1 MRARVIGGLAA
12 LGVAL
17 ASTCPTLTRTV
28 YIPVVAQPTSLPP
41 TTITIDAY
49 TPGSSQYTGPKPWE
63 SGPIITST
71 VYIAPTPDSSIASIP
86 GNVDGNP
93 PATTLTGGQVTPGA
107 PGGNGQGTTTV
118 YTFPAG
124 QTPPSFPWNPTDP
137 GTNSDGVVVFSTTL
151 YNTRPGSGGTP
162 TVDALVTCFTVTFPS
177 ATDSGNTP
185 GAPVGGGSVS
195 TVVVPTMVPGPDG
208 SLSYSLQTL
217 LSSFPPGVGNGVP
230 PATVV
235 TTTYTMPA
243 GVQDPT
249 AGTPIIATLTLTFP
263 QPPATGGSQPPASP
277 GVPGSAPSGPATIT
291 VIEPPG
297 VSGSAPSDPAT
308 VTVIQPP
315 GAPGSSPSGPATIT
329 VIQPN
334 PSSPGIS
341 GPAVPVGPSTV
352 TVVQPS
358 ASSPA
363 GSIVTVFMTS
373 DTPPAGD
380 VPGGPGSILSQTIS
394 PSDSIPGG
402 YGDSSPSAGLPSAI
416 TVTLPAGSGS
426 GSGSDSASQ
435 GPGNASPVTVTVPAG
450 SGSDAGSGSQD
461 PAGAAPVTVTV
472 PAGSSPSSILGGYS
486 DPAQVTASPG
496 PLGSPSVVTL
506 WPTAQTDAAAP
517 AAPTDAATAVGSAQP
532 GAASTSSCTSTLT
545 PQPTPTAVSSMEPI
559 SPSLPVPS
567 STETSSSLLTS
578 TLVNV
583 ISEATTTYSFPFESL
598 VTSISV
604 ITVSPAD
611 PGNAAGGSP
620 PSASVSTSASTSA
633 SASASASASVIVSA
647 STIASAGGNV
657 QSSLVLSTLVQV
669 ITTTPTPTAG
679 AALERRAFQKRQN
692 ATAPISAA
700 TPMCTGT
707 TEVGTLSLDFDDLSV
722 GPVYNPYHRFW
733 FSKGFLVGPPPSDPY
748 LPSSG
753 GRLVEFVPPMLSN
766 TTGFSGDT
774 AQIGMGK
781 TASSPCFQFDFYGI
795 NLGCDSRIAG
805 QLCEFTFT
813 GYQWNATQSNE
824 TEFASQTAWVPSCP
838 AMKECPL
845 TVFKA
850 TGFSGLSSITVTLRV
865 DGQPRTWWAD
875 DLLVGWSKN
884 DCESAT
890 CRQQTGVDAV
900 TIDNGPVWYWTS
912 LGMRLLK
919 PSRVS
924 KHL

>member
-1 MRARVIGGLAA
+1 MRARIIGGLAA

-17 ASTCPTLTRTV
+17 ASTCPTLTQTV
-28 YIPVVAQPTSLPP
+28 YIPVIAQPTSLPP

-49 TPGSSQYTGPKPWE
+49 TPPAGGSQYTGPKPWE
-63 SGPIITST
+63 SGPIIMST
-71 VYIAPTPDSSIASIP
+71 VYVAPTPDSSIASIP
-86 GNVDGNP
+86 GNIDGNP
-93 PATTLTGGQVTPGA
+93 PATTLPGGQVTPGA
-107 PGGNGQGTTTV
+107 PGGNGQGTRTV

-151 YNTRPGSGGTP
+151 YHTRPGSGGTP
-162 TVDALVTCFTVTFPS
+162 TVDSLVTCFTVTFPS
-177 ATDSGNTP
+177 GADSGTTP

-217 LSSFPPGVGNGVP
+217 LSTFPPGAGNGVP

-243 GVQDPT
+243 DAQDPT
-249 AGTPIIATLTLTFP
+249 AGTPVIATLTLTFP
-263 QPPATGGSQPPASP
+263 QPPATDGSQPPAAPGVPGSSPSGPSTITVIQPPGAPGSAPSGPSTVTVIQPP
-277 GVPGSAPSGPATIT
+277 GVPGSAPSGPAT
-291 VIEPPG
+291 
-297 VSGSAPSDPAT
+297 
-308 VTVIQPP
+308 VTVIQP
-315 GAPGSSPSGPATIT
+315 S
-329 VIQPN
+329 
-334 PSSPGIS
+334 PSSPGVS
-341 GPAVPVGPSTV
+341 GPAVPVGPSTI
-352 TVVQPS
+352 TVFQPS

-373 DTPPAGD
+373 DTPPAGGF
-380 VPGGPGSILSQTIS
+380 PGGPGISQ
-394 PSDSIPGG
+394 SDSIPGG
-402 YGDSSPSAGLPSAI
+402 YGDSSPSAGLASAV

-435 GPGNASPVTVTVPAG
+435 GPGGASPVTVTVPAG
-450 SGSDAGSGSQD
+450 SGSDSGTGSQD

-472 PAGSSPSSILGGYS
+472 PAGSVPGSILGGYS
-486 DPAQVTASPG
+486 DPAQATASPG

-517 AAPTDAATAVGSAQP
+517 AASTAAATDAATAVGSAQP

-545 PQPTPTAVSSMEPI
+545 PQPMPTAISSME
-559 SPSLPVPS
+559 PS
-567 STETSSSLLTS
+567 STETSSSVLTS

-620 PSASVSTSASTSA
+620 PSASTSA
-633 SASASASASVIVSA
+633 SASASASVVVSA
-647 STIASAGGNV
+647 STVASTVVSSAGDNV
-657 QSSLVLSTLVQV
+657 QSSLLLSTLVQV
-669 ITTTPTPTAG
+669 ITTTPTATAG
-679 AALERRAFQKRQN
+679 AALERRAFQN

-781 TASSPCFQFDFYGI
+781 TASSPCFQFDFYGM

-813 GYQWNATQSNE
+813 GYQWDAAQSNE

-850 TGFSGLSSITVTLRV
+850 TGFSGLSSITITLRV

-884 DCESAT
+884 DCESAA
-890 CRQQTGVDAV
+890 CRQQTGVDV
-900 TIDNGPVWYWTS
+900 MTIENGPVWYWTS

>member
-17 ASTCPTLTRTV
+17 ASTCPTLTQTV

-93 PATTLTGGQVTPGA
+93 PATTLPGGQVTPGA

-243 GVQDPT
+243 GAQDPT
-249 AGTPIIATLTLTFP
+249 AGTPVIATLTLTFP
-263 QPPATGGSQPPASP
+263 QPPATGVSQPPAS
-277 GVPGSAPSGPATIT
+277 
-291 VIEPPG
+291 
-297 VSGSAPSDPAT
+297 
-308 VTVIQPP
+308 P

-334 PSSPGIS
+334 PSPPGIS
-341 GPAVPVGPSTV
+341 GPAVPPSTI
-352 TVVQPS
+352 TVIQPS
-358 ASSPA
+358 ASSPS

-373 DTPPAGD
+373 DTPPAGG
-380 VPGGPGSILSQTIS
+380 VPGGPGSILSQTVS
-394 PSDSIPGG
+394 PSDSIPG
-402 YGDSSPSAGLPSAI
+402 
-416 TVTLPAGSGS
+416 
-426 GSGSDSASQ
+426 
-435 GPGNASPVTVTVPAG
+435 
-450 SGSDAGSGSQD
+450 
-461 PAGAAPVTVTV
+461 
-472 PAGSSPSSILGGYS
+472 
-486 DPAQVTASPG
+486 
-496 PLGSPSVVTL
+496 
-506 WPTAQTDAAAP
+506 
-517 AAPTDAATAVGSAQP
+517 
-532 GAASTSSCTSTLT
+532 
-545 PQPTPTAVSSMEPI
+545 
-559 SPSLPVPS
+559 PS

-620 PSASVSTSASTSA
+620 PSASASTSASISA
-633 SASASASASVIVSA
+633 SISASASASASVIVSA
-647 STIASAGGNV
+647 SISASTVVASASGNI

-669 ITTTPTPTAG
+669 ITTTPTATAG
-679 AALERRAFQKRQN
+679 AALDRRAFQKRQN

-781 TASSPCFQFDFYGI
+781 TASSPCFQFDFYGM

-850 TGFSGLSSITVTLRV
+850 TGFSGLSSITITLRV

-900 TIDNGPVWYWTS
+900 TTDNGPVWYWTS

-919 PSRVS
+919 PSRVT

>member
-1 MRARVIGGLAA
+1 MRARIIGGLAA

-17 ASTCPTLTRTV
+17 ASTCPTLTQTV
-28 YIPVVAQPTSLPP
+28 YIPVIAQPTSLPP

-49 TPGSSQYTGPKPWE
+49 TPPAGGSQYTGPKPWE

-71 VYIAPTPDSSIASIP
+71 VYVAPTPDSSIASIP
-86 GNVDGNP
+86 GNIDGNP
-93 PATTLTGGQVTPGA
+93 PATTLPGGQVTPGA
-107 PGGNGQGTTTV
+107 PGGNGQGTRTV

-124 QTPPSFPWNPTDP
+124 ETPPSFPWNPTDP

-151 YNTRPGSGGTP
+151 YHTRPGSGGTP
-162 TVDALVTCFTVTFPS
+162 TVDSLVTCFTVTFPS
-177 ATDSGNTP
+177 GADSGNTP

-208 SLSYSLQTL
+208 SLSYSFQTL
-217 LSSFPPGVGNGVP
+217 LSTFPPGVGNGVP

-243 GVQDPT
+243 DAQDPT
-249 AGTPIIATLTLTFP
+249 AGTPVIATLTLTFP
-263 QPPATGGSQPPASP
+263 QPPATDGSQPPAAPGVPGSSPSGPSTITVIQPPGAPGSAPSGPSTVTVIQPP
-277 GVPGSAPSGPATIT
+277 GVPGSAPSGPAT
-291 VIEPPG
+291 
-297 VSGSAPSDPAT
+297 A
-308 VTVIQPP
+308 TVIQP
-315 GAPGSSPSGPATIT
+315 S
-329 VIQPN
+329 
-334 PSSPGIS
+334 PSSPGVS
-341 GPAVPVGPSTV
+341 GPAVPVGPSTI
-352 TVVQPS
+352 TVFQPS

-373 DTPPAGD
+373 DTPPAG
-380 VPGGPGSILSQTIS
+380 GFPGSPGVSQ
-394 PSDSIPGG
+394 SDSIPGG
-402 YGDSSPSAGLPSAI
+402 YGDSSPSAGLASAV

-426 GSGSDSASQ
+426 GS
-435 GPGNASPVTVTVPAG
+435 
-450 SGSDAGSGSQD
+450 GSGSQD

-472 PAGSSPSSILGGYS
+472 PAGSGSDSGTGSQ
-486 DPAQVTASPG
+486 DPAG
-496 PLGSPSVVTL
+496 
-506 WPTAQTDAAAP
+506 AAP
-517 AAPTDAATAVGSAQP
+517 VTVTVPAGSVPAI
-532 GAASTSSCTSTLT
+532 
-545 PQPTPTAVSSMEPI
+545 SSME
-559 SPSLPVPS
+559 PS
-567 STETSSSLLTS
+567 STETSSSVLTS

-620 PSASVSTSASTSA
+620 S
-633 SASASASASVIVSA
+633 SASASASVVVSA
-647 STIASAGGNV
+647 STVASTVVSSAVDNV
-657 QSSLVLSTLVQV
+657 QSSLLLSTLVQV
-669 ITTTPTPTAG
+669 ITTTPTATAG
-679 AALERRAFQKRQN
+679 AALERRAFQN

-781 TASSPCFQFDFYGI
+781 TASSPCFQFDFYGM

-813 GYQWNATQSNE
+813 GYQWDAALSNE

-850 TGFSGLSSITVTLRV
+850 TGFSGLSSITITLRV

-884 DCESAT
+884 DCESAA
-890 CRQQTGVDAV
+890 CRQQTVVDV
-900 TIDNGPVWYWTS
+900 MTIENGPVWYWTS

>member
-17 ASTCPTLTRTV
+17 ASTCPTLTQTV
-28 YIPVVAQPTSLPP
+28 YIPVIAQPTSLPP

-49 TPGSSQYTGPKPWE
+49 TPPAGGSQYTGPKPWE
-63 SGPIITST
+63 SGPVITST

-93 PATTLTGGQVTPGA
+93 PATTLPGGQVTPGA

-195 TVVVPTMVPGPDG
+195 TVVIPTMVPGPDG

-243 GVQDPT
+243 GAQDPT
-249 AGTPIIATLTLTFP
+249 AGTPVIATLTLTFP
-263 QPPATGGSQPPASP
+263 QPPATGGLQPPASH
-277 GVPGSAPSGPATIT
+277 GV
-291 VIEPPG
+291 
-297 VSGSAPSDPAT
+297 
-308 VTVIQPP
+308 
-315 GAPGSSPSGPATIT
+315 
-329 VIQPN
+329 
-334 PSSPGIS
+334 
-341 GPAVPVGPSTV
+341 
-352 TVVQPS
+352 
-358 ASSPA
+358 
-363 GSIVTVFMTS
+363 
-373 DTPPAGD
+373 
-380 VPGGPGSILSQTIS
+380 
-394 PSDSIPGG
+394 
-402 YGDSSPSAGLPSAI
+402 
-416 TVTLPAGSGS
+416 
-426 GSGSDSASQ
+426 
-435 GPGNASPVTVTVPAG
+435 
-450 SGSDAGSGSQD
+450 
-461 PAGAAPVTVTV
+461 
-472 PAGSSPSSILGGYS
+472 
-486 DPAQVTASPG
+486 PAQVTASPG

-506 WPTAQTDAAAP
+506 WPTSQTDAAAS
-517 AAPTDAATAVGSAQP
+517 AGPTDAATAVGSAQP

-545 PQPTPTAVSSMEPI
+545 PQPTPTVVSSMEPI

-620 PSASVSTSASTSA
+620 PSASASTSA
-633 SASASASASVIVSA
+633 SASASASASVIV
-647 STIASAGGNV
+647 SAGGNV

-669 ITTTPTPTAG
+669 ITTTPTATAR
-679 AALERRAFQKRQN
+679 ALERRAFLN

-781 TASSPCFQFDFYGI
+781 TASSPCFQFDFYGM

-884 DCESAT
+884 DCESAA

>member
-17 ASTCPTLTRTV
+17 ASTCPTLTQTV
-28 YIPVVAQPTSLPP
+28 YIPVIAQPTSLPP

-49 TPGSSQYTGPKPWE
+49 TPPAGGSQYTGPKPWE
-63 SGPIITST
+63 SGPVVTST

-93 PATTLTGGQVTPGA
+93 PATTLPGGQVTPGA

-243 GVQDPT
+243 GAQDPT
-249 AGTPIIATLTLTFP
+249 AGTPVIATLTLTFP
-263 QPPATGGSQPPASP
+263 QPPATGGLQPPASP
-277 GVPGSAPSGPATIT
+277 GVP
-291 VIEPPG
+291 
-297 VSGSAPSDPAT
+297 
-308 VTVIQPP
+308 
-315 GAPGSSPSGPATIT
+315 
-329 VIQPN
+329 
-334 PSSPGIS
+334 
-341 GPAVPVGPSTV
+341 
-352 TVVQPS
+352 
-358 ASSPA
+358 AS
-363 GSIVTVFMTS
+363 
-373 DTPPAGD
+373 
-380 VPGGPGSILSQTIS
+380 
-394 PSDSIPGG
+394 
-402 YGDSSPSAGLPSAI
+402 
-416 TVTLPAGSGS
+416 
-426 GSGSDSASQ
+426 
-435 GPGNASPVTVTVPAG
+435 
-450 SGSDAGSGSQD
+450 
-461 PAGAAPVTVTV
+461 
-472 PAGSSPSSILGGYS
+472 
-486 DPAQVTASPG
+486 
-496 PLGSPSVVTL
+496 
-506 WPTAQTDAAAP
+506 QTDAAAP
-517 AAPTDAATAVGSAQP
+517 AGPTDAATAVGSAQP

-545 PQPTPTAVSSMEPI
+545 PQPTPTVVSSMEPI

-583 ISEATTTYSFPFESL
+583 ISQATTTYSFPFESL

-620 PSASVSTSASTSA
+620 PSASASTSA
-633 SASASASASVIVSA
+633 SASASASASVIV
-647 STIASAGGNV
+647 SAGGNV

-669 ITTTPTPTAG
+669 ITTTPTATAG
-679 AALERRAFQKRQN
+679 ALERRAFLN

-781 TASSPCFQFDFYGI
+781 TASSPCFQFDFYGM

-884 DCESAT
+884 DCESAA

>member
-17 ASTCPTLTRTV
+17 ASTCPTLTQTV

-49 TPGSSQYTGPKPWE
+49 TPPAGGSQYTGPKPWE
-63 SGPIITST
+63 SGPVITST

-93 PATTLTGGQVTPGA
+93 PATTLPGGQVTPGA

-195 TVVVPTMVPGPDG
+195 TVVIPTMVPGPDG

-217 LSSFPPGVGNGVP
+217 LSSFPPGVGNSVP

-243 GVQDPT
+243 GAQDPT
-249 AGTPIIATLTLTFP
+249 AGTPVIATLTLTFP
-263 QPPATGGSQPPASP
+263 QPPATGGLQPPASP
-277 GVPGSAPSGPATIT
+277 GV
-291 VIEPPG
+291 
-297 VSGSAPSDPAT
+297 
-308 VTVIQPP
+308 
-315 GAPGSSPSGPATIT
+315 
-329 VIQPN
+329 
-334 PSSPGIS
+334 
-341 GPAVPVGPSTV
+341 
-352 TVVQPS
+352 
-358 ASSPA
+358 
-363 GSIVTVFMTS
+363 
-373 DTPPAGD
+373 
-380 VPGGPGSILSQTIS
+380 
-394 PSDSIPGG
+394 
-402 YGDSSPSAGLPSAI
+402 
-416 TVTLPAGSGS
+416 
-426 GSGSDSASQ
+426 
-435 GPGNASPVTVTVPAG
+435 
-450 SGSDAGSGSQD
+450 
-461 PAGAAPVTVTV
+461 
-472 PAGSSPSSILGGYS
+472 
-486 DPAQVTASPG
+486 PAQVTASPG

-506 WPTAQTDAAAP
+506 WPTSQTDAAAP
-517 AAPTDAATAVGSAQP
+517 AGPTNAATAVGSAQP

-545 PQPTPTAVSSMEPI
+545 PQPTPTVVSSMEPI

-620 PSASVSTSASTSA
+620 PSASTSA
-633 SASASASASVIVSA
+633 SASASASASVIV
-647 STIASAGGNV
+647 SAGGNV

-669 ITTTPTPTAG
+669 ITTTPTATAG
-679 AALERRAFQKRQN
+679 ALERRAFLN
-692 ATAPISAA
+692 ATGPISAA

-781 TASSPCFQFDFYGI
+781 TASSPCFQFDFYGM

-884 DCESAT
+884 DCESAA

>member
-17 ASTCPTLTRTV
+17 ASTCPTLTQTV
-28 YIPVVAQPTSLPP
+28 YIPVIAQPTSLPP

-49 TPGSSQYTGPKPWE
+49 TPPAGGSQYTGPKPWE
-63 SGPIITST
+63 SGPVITST

-93 PATTLTGGQVTPGA
+93 PATTLPGGQVTPGA
-107 PGGNGQGTTTV
+107 PGGNGQGTTV

-124 QTPPSFPWNPTDP
+124 QTPPSFPWNPTEP

-243 GVQDPT
+243 NAQDPT
-249 AGTPIIATLTLTFP
+249 AGTPVIATLTLTFP
-263 QPPATGGSQPPASP
+263 QPPATGVSQPPASP
-277 GVPGSAPSGPATIT
+277 GAPGTSPSGPATIT
-291 VIEPPG
+291 IIQPPG
-297 VSGSAPSDPAT
+297 VPGSAPSDPAT

-315 GAPGSSPSGPATIT
+315 GVPGSAPSGPATIT

-341 GPAVPVGPSTV
+341 GPAVSVGPSTI
-352 TVVQPS
+352 TVIQPS
-358 ASSPA
+358 VSSPA

-373 DTPPAGD
+373 DTPPAGG
-380 VPGGPGSILSQTIS
+380 VPGGLGSILSQTVS

-416 TVTLPAGSGS
+416 TVTLPAGSGSGS

-450 SGSDAGSGSQD
+450 SGSDAGSGSQE

-472 PAGSSPSSILGGYS
+472 PAGSTPGSILGGYS
-486 DPAQVTASPG
+486 DPAQATASPG

-506 WPTAQTDAAAP
+506 WPTAQTDAAAS

-559 SPSLPVPS
+559 SAEPS

-620 PSASVSTSASTSA
+620 PSASASTSASTSA
-633 SASASASASVIVSA
+633 SASASVTV
-647 STIASAGGNV
+647 SAGGNV

-669 ITTTPTPTAG
+669 ITTTPTATAG
-679 AALERRAFQKRQN
+679 ALERRAFLN

-766 TTGFSGDT
+766 SNTSGFSGDT

-781 TASSPCFQFDFYGI
+781 TASSPCFQFDFYSM

-884 DCESAT
+884 DCESAA

>member
-17 ASTCPTLTRTV
+17 ASTCPTLTQTV
-28 YIPVVAQPTSLPP
+28 YIPVVAQPTSLHP

-93 PATTLTGGQVTPGA
+93 PATTLPGGQVTPGA

-118 YTFPAG
+118 YTFPGG

-243 GVQDPT
+243 DAQDPT
-249 AGTPIIATLTLTFP
+249 AGTPVIATLTLTFP
-263 QPPATGGSQPPASP
+263 QPPATGVSQPPASP
-277 GVPGSAPSGPATIT
+277 GAP
-291 VIEPPG
+291 
-297 VSGSAPSDPAT
+297 
-308 VTVIQPP
+308 
-315 GAPGSSPSGPATIT
+315 
-329 VIQPN
+329 
-334 PSSPGIS
+334 
-341 GPAVPVGPSTV
+341 
-352 TVVQPS
+352 
-358 ASSPA
+358 
-363 GSIVTVFMTS
+363 
-373 DTPPAGD
+373 
-380 VPGGPGSILSQTIS
+380 
-394 PSDSIPGG
+394 
-402 YGDSSPSAGLPSAI
+402 
-416 TVTLPAGSGS
+416 
-426 GSGSDSASQ
+426 
-435 GPGNASPVTVTVPAG
+435 
-450 SGSDAGSGSQD
+450 
-461 PAGAAPVTVTV
+461 
-472 PAGSSPSSILGGYS
+472 
-486 DPAQVTASPG
+486 
-496 PLGSPSVVTL
+496 
-506 WPTAQTDAAAP
+506 
-517 AAPTDAATAVGSAQP
+517 
-532 GAASTSSCTSTLT
+532 
-545 PQPTPTAVSSMEPI
+545 
-559 SPSLPVPS
+559 
-567 STETSSSLLTS
+567 ETSSSLLTS

-620 PSASVSTSASTSA
+620 PSASASTSASISA
-633 SASASASASVIVSA
+633 SASASTVV
-647 STIASAGGNV
+647 ASAGGNI

-669 ITTTPTPTAG
+669 ITTTPTATAG
-679 AALERRAFQKRQN
+679 AALDRRAFQKRQN
-692 ATAPISAA
+692 ATAPILAA

-781 TASSPCFQFDFYGI
+781 TASSPCFQFDFYGM

-850 TGFSGLSSITVTLRV
+850 TGFSGLSSITITLRV

-884 DCESAT
+884 DCESAA

-900 TIDNGPVWYWTS
+900 TTDNGPVWYWTS

-919 PSRVS
+919 PSRVT

>member
-17 ASTCPTLTRTV
+17 ASTCPTLTQTV
-28 YIPVVAQPTSLPP
+28 YIPVIAQPTSLPP

-49 TPGSSQYTGPKPWE
+49 TPPAGGSQYTGPKPWE
-63 SGPIITST
+63 SGPVITST

-93 PATTLTGGQVTPGA
+93 PATTLPGGQVTPGA

-124 QTPPSFPWNPTDP
+124 QTPPSFPWNPAEP

-243 GVQDPT
+243 NAQDPT
-249 AGTPIIATLTLTFP
+249 AGTPVIATLTLTFP
-263 QPPATGGSQPPASP
+263 QPPATGVSQPPASP
-277 GVPGSAPSGPATIT
+277 GAP
-291 VIEPPG
+291 
-297 VSGSAPSDPAT
+297 
-308 VTVIQPP
+308 
-315 GAPGSSPSGPATIT
+315 
-329 VIQPN
+329 
-334 PSSPGIS
+334 
-341 GPAVPVGPSTV
+341 
-352 TVVQPS
+352 
-358 ASSPA
+358 
-363 GSIVTVFMTS
+363 
-373 DTPPAGD
+373 
-380 VPGGPGSILSQTIS
+380 
-394 PSDSIPGG
+394 
-402 YGDSSPSAGLPSAI
+402 
-416 TVTLPAGSGS
+416 
-426 GSGSDSASQ
+426 
-435 GPGNASPVTVTVPAG
+435 
-450 SGSDAGSGSQD
+450 
-461 PAGAAPVTVTV
+461 
-472 PAGSSPSSILGGYS
+472 
-486 DPAQVTASPG
+486 
-496 PLGSPSVVTL
+496 
-506 WPTAQTDAAAP
+506 
-517 AAPTDAATAVGSAQP
+517 
-532 GAASTSSCTSTLT
+532 
-545 PQPTPTAVSSMEPI
+545 
-559 SPSLPVPS
+559 
-567 STETSSSLLTS
+567 ETSSSLLTS

-620 PSASVSTSASTSA
+620 PSASASTSASTSA
-633 SASASASASVIVSA
+633 SASASVTV
-647 STIASAGGNV
+647 SAGGNV

-669 ITTTPTPTAG
+669 ITTTPTATAG
-679 AALERRAFQKRQN
+679 ALERRAFLN

-753 GRLVEFVPPMLSN
+753 GRLVEFVPPMISNSN
-766 TTGFSGDT
+766 TSGFSGDT

-781 TASSPCFQFDFYGI
+781 TASSPCFQFDFYGM
-795 NLGCDSRIAG
+795 NLGCDSRIDG

-884 DCESAT
+884 DCESAA